1 MVEWRQRSG
10 QLTDGAFGDMS
21 FAPPDA
27 AVSFVAP
34 TATLEGRAVPED
46 AAESAGAAAPFFG
59 RFGSS
64 FPPLLALV
72 AAAAAGA
79 PGVLLQGAIQSTTSP
94 ARAARGE
101 CTTQSQRTVGA
112 RLVRLQKQQQ
122 QQQIRRGTK
131 AAERVTEATAL
142 LSPVRRAR
150 STATAR
156 TSVGSVKPIARPTFS
171 CTC

>member
-72 AAAAAGA
+72 AAAAGGGA
-79 PGVLLQGAIQSTTSP
+79 AGVLLQGAIQSNTSP
-94 ARAARGE
+94 TRAAQGVE
-101 CTTQSQRTVGA
+101 CTTQSQR
-112 RLVRLQKQQQ
+112 
-122 QQQIRRGTK
+122 
-131 AAERVTEATAL
+131 
-142 LSPVRRAR
+142 
-150 STATAR
+150 
-156 TSVGSVKPIARPTFS
+156 
-171 CTC
+171 